1 MTDGLP
7 ARFHRETLDGKTC
20 TLAASILLLRRYTER
35 HDFTVRVYEGP
46 VESLIGA
53 APASS
58 GDCSFSGSVASRDW
72 ADVRVAFDDDATATN
87 VLSAC
92 KRAIGH
98 PLDGNFDAPDV
109 IIQTLSLGVDQ
120 NPAAAS
126 LQTELDSFEDGDGD
140 GKVRFAFLFREKRG
154 AVSICANTAAR
165 SRHDVEKIS
174 NHLNVVLAALA
185 SSSAPEVL
193 KEPASAF
200 PLVDNDEMKRL
211 RLWNDASRRP
221 QYLPQDLSS
230 VPNAS
235 GEEKPSPVE
244 DTEDGYRV
252 TTLPARIAQIAADH
266 PNAPAV
272 QLETGSRAWSYREL
286 TRFASSVATRLLASL
301 GRSDLT
307 GERVGVYLERGPCLV
322 ASLIAVHLTGAAYV
336 PLDPLYPAD
345 RVGGMLSDA
354 NAVAV
359 ISSAALAGAVAET
372 VEAACR
378 DNATEGGFEPP
389 SVLLVDEDEDAGD
402 ECADFGILAS
412 AAKPNNLAYV
422 IFTSGSTGRPKGVK
436 VTHANFMNFIY
447 SMEETTGVDTSVVL
461 CAVTTVCFDIAGL
474 ELFLP
479 LCVGGRTVLASRET
493 AADPSA
499 LSDLI
504 AREDVNF
511 VQATPTTW
519 RGLIRSCGGDNGR
532 RLDGLTALVGGESV
546 PAELAGDM
554 VDSTKI
560 AFNVYGP
567 TETTVWSTCAAITRP
582 NLTSI
587 GRPVANTSV
596 YIATVVA
603 DADGKDGG
611 KVRVEPAPVGVV
623 GEICIGGAGVSC
635 GYLGRDDLTAERFP
649 SDPFSEDPDARLYRT
664 GDLGRLRPDTLELEC
679 LGRLDHQVKIR
690 GYRVELGEIETVLE
704 QLPAVAQ
711 AVVVVHD
718 SADAN
723 GEDDDKQLVAYVV
736 DSSHALHDVDTSNED
751 SDLTKDLAEA
761 EAWGAVYDEA
771 YAVRDALDESDP
783 SLNFSGYGNS
793 YTPGRVHRPEVVR
806 EWVETICARIAG
818 LQPKRALE
826 LGCGNG
832 MILLRVAK
840 LCERYVGTDLSANA
854 VDYVRDV
861 ITQHPDFILPHC
873 GLDIAG
879 AHEATRFANERLDTV
894 VCNGVSMYFPS
905 ADYLTS
911 VVENSLSALEPGGH
925 FFLGDVRNFRLLHH
939 FHASVQLHLADSS
952 VAYHDYRVNVATHVK
967 HEKELLVD
975 PVAFLAMLRRSLPSE
990 MCDRVVID
998 MRRGYHRTEVGMY
1011 RYDVVFRRPRDAE
1024 DSREHGAAR
1033 YELELWDPEV
1043 HSLVKIEDLLA
1054 EEAPDYLAF
1063 TGIPDARLVYE
1074 EALIHQLENAV
1085 DAHVHDT
1092 AGALRAFLDTRA
1104 AALERSAVEPEDVYR
1119 LGERLGYRVNAMWT
1133 HDKPTRF
1140 DVVFAKLSAP
1150 EPEPVAFA
1158 SLRCRGLDYMTTET
1172 DVVDTA
1178 EMLRE
1183 LTNKGT
1189 RATARADKVLNDLLS
1204 NKKKVAAAVEKLN
1217 APAEDV
1223 EENSAFSIVPAGKA
1237 RKIRVALRSRLPAYM
1252 IPRAIIGV
1260 KSGGMPM
1267 TSNGKVDR
1275 NALPAPAVLRA
1286 KGHDDDDDARIIPYV
1301 APDGD
1306 AEELIA
1312 ALFEE
1317 VLFPAGSN
1325 QVGALDDFFDLGGHS
1340 LLAMQFVGRLEAA
1353 TGLRLQMREL
1363 NNAPTPRAVASA
1375 LYKLGYDS
1383 TGANVSTDGR
1393 DVRSDVERGR
1403 ASSLPARAAST
1414 NGLTVVNIGSLPH
1427 ASMDTVGGV
1436 TRVDEMFFHTRDGTK
1451 LSARLWL
1458 PDGVSLDADKLRA
1471 PAVIEILPYGYA
1483 TATVD
1488 TDEATYPYLAGNGI
1502 ACIRVDSRG
1511 SGNSE
1516 GSLDDEYSPQQQQ
1529 DACDACEWAAAQ
1541 PWCTGAVG
1549 MMGCSWGGFVALQ
1562 VASLAGETAN
1572 LPSASREA
1580 PSLRAV
1586 CAVCATDER
1595 ASDDMH
1601 WMGGSLLGE
1610 NLAWG
1615 AWLLDSLA
1623 APPMP
1628 VASSVGTA
1636 SPPRVLSGDTS
1647 PYDSGDE
1654 AAAGADA
1661 EADPSDGGQS
1671 SWESRWVSRLEELKP
1686 MHGDWASLHPES
1698 SKGKSYWKQGSV
1710 GSGGRSNIAVP
1721 VLSVGCLHGGGY
1733 ANSTPRLARALGPN
1747 RVKAVMGSWVHN
1759 YPHLSKS
1766 GPAFGF
1772 LAEVLAFWKE
1782 HLFVPGNT
1790 TFDRDA
1796 EPNANRRE
1804 VPGVRVHVQRPPL
1817 EGGPTTAPERAE
1829 GYWVAEHSQDRLDAA
1844 AEEGAFLLSFTPD
1857 GALEARADNVN
1868 RDELDIFSHPKVMT
1882 DTPEKPVG
1890 VASGRW
1896 FTFGDGDDLPSD
1908 QHPDDELSVCFD
1920 GSPVTVETAIIGAP
1934 RVVVACRRVGEDVET
1949 QSGVVVAR
1957 ICAVAPDGSSHLI
1970 TYGVCNVSAMHD
1982 TRSVSSYPATEE
1994 DDSTF
1999 VVDVVCDYRAFSIP
2013 VGWKLRVALSQTY
2026 WPVIAPSPAGFEPLA
2041 IVGGA
2046 CEIPALSDEH
2056 ITDKWSFSVD
2066 TIPELEVLVA
2076 PLATRG
2082 LRGGEVRNHL
2092 IGAGTSAKA
2101 IRQADSGARLVQIK
2115 DSRII
2120 VESQAVDI
2128 SAKSSRSQRIERRR
2142 VIKGLDVSGRTSPKS
2157 MLDSHHVC
2165 GPASPTSRSSRSST
2179 SGLVDAE
2186 VVVGA
2191 EMTVV
2196 DGAYKFDTKLEAF
2209 VTEDNEG
2216 SDTENRRSVFARSWT
2231 EIAPAA

>member
-35 HDFTVRVYEGP
+35 HDFTVRVYEGQ
-46 VESLIGA
+46 VKSLIGA
-53 APASS
+53 APAG

-72 ADVRVAFDDDATATN
+72 AHVRVAFDDDATATN

-98 PLDGNFDAPDV
+98 PVDFPVDAPDV
-109 IIQTLSLGVDQ
+109 IIATLSPGVD
-120 NPAAAS
+120 PDSAAAA
-126 LQTELDSFEDGDGD
+126 LQAELDSRQDGNGR
-140 GKVRFAFLFREKRG
+140 VRFAFLFRERQG
-154 AVSICANTAAR
+154 ALSVRANTAAR
-165 SRHDVEKIS
+165 ERHDVEKIP

-185 SSSAPEVL
+185 SAPEVCD
-193 KEPASAF
+193 EPAAAF
-200 PLVDNDEMKRL
+200 PLVDADEMRRL
-211 RLWNDASRRP
+211 RSWNDASRRP
-221 QYLPQDLSS
+221 QYLPQHLR
-230 VPNAS
+230 VPNAL
-235 GEEKPSPVE
+235 GEPSPVK
-244 DTEDGYRV
+244 DTENTRV

-272 QLETGSRAWSYREL
+272 SLETGSRAWTYREL
-286 TRFASSVATRLLASL
+286 TRFASSVATRLRALL

-322 ASLIAVHLTGAAYV
+322 ASLIACHLTGAAYV
-336 PLDPLYPAD
+336 PLDPLYPTD

-378 DNATEGGFEPP
+378 DNVTEGGFEPP
-389 SVLLVDEDEDAGD
+389 SVLLVDEDEDDGD

-519 RGLIRSCGGDNGR
+519 RGLIRSYGGDNGR

-554 VDSTKI
+554 VDSTRV

-567 TETTVWSTCAAITRP
+567 TETTVWSTCASITRP

-649 SDPFSEDPDARLYRT
+649 RDPFSEDPDARLYRT

-704 QLPAVAQ
+704 QLPAVEQ

-736 DSSHALHDVDTSNED
+736 DSPHTLHDADTSNED

-939 FHASVQLHLADSS
+939 FHASVQLFLADPS

-975 PVAFLAMLRRSLPSE
+975 PVAFLAMLRRSLPSA

-998 MRRGYHRTEVGMY
+998 MRRGYHRTEFGMY
-1011 RYDVVFRRPRDAE
+1011 RYDVVFRRPRDDE

-1074 EALIHQLENAV
+1074 EALIDQLENAV

-1140 DVVFAKLSAP
+1140 DVVFARLSAP

-1158 SLRCRGLDYMTTET
+1158 SLRCRGLDYMTSET

-1204 NKKKVAAAVEKLN
+1204 NKKKVAGAVEKLN

-1252 IPRAIIGV
+1252 IPRAIVGV

-1275 NALPAPAVLRA
+1275 NALPAPAELRA

-1375 LYKLGYDS
+1375 LHKLGYDS

-1436 TRVDEMFFHTRDGTK
+1436 TRVDEIFFHTRDGTK

-1458 PDGVSLDADKLRA
+1458 PNGVSLDAGKLRA

-1516 GSLDDEYSPQQQQ
+1516 GSLDDEYSPQQQR

-1623 APPMP
+1623 APPVP

-1636 SPPRVLSGDTS
+1636 SPPRVFSGDTS

-1796 EPNANRRE
+1796 SPNANRRRI
-1804 VPGVRVHVQRPPL
+1804 PGVRVHVQRPPL

-1857 GALEARADNVN
+1857 GALEARADRVN
-1868 RDELDIFSHPKVMT
+1868 RDELDIFSHPKVMR

-1908 QHPDDELSVCFD
+1908 QHPDDEQSVCFD

-1982 TRSVSSYPATEE
+1982 TRSVSSYRATEE

-2056 ITDKWSFSVD
+2056 ITDKWSCSID

-2165 GPASPTSRSSRSST
+2165 GPASPTSRSST
-2179 SGLVDAE
+2179 PGLVDAE

-2209 VTEDNEG
+2209 VTEENEG

>member
-1 MTDGLP
+1 MDGQ
-7 ARFHRETLDGKTC
+7 ARA
-20 TLAASILLLRRYTER
+20 LAASVLLLRRYTER
-35 HDFTVRVYEGP
+35 HDFIARVYSGP
-46 VESLIGA
+46 V
-53 APASS
+53 ASFGKDVTD
-58 GDCSFSGSVASRDW
+58 GDRSYSEFVAKPGDG
-72 ADVRVAFDDDATATN
+72 ADVRVAFDDDAAAAN

-92 KRAIGH
+92 ERAIASSV
-98 PLDGNFDAPDV
+98 DIEDTDDATPDV
-109 IIQTLSLGVDQ
+109 IVATLSSGAD
-120 NPAAAS
+120 PDRAAAA
-126 LQTELDSFEDGDGD
+126 LGAELDADEDGDG
-140 GKVRFAFLFREKRG
+140 VAARFAFLFCERRG
-154 AVSICANTAAR
+154 ALAARANTAAR
-165 SRHDVEKIS
+165 ARHDIERTLG
-174 NHLNVVLAALA
+174 HLNVVLAALA
-185 SSSAPEVL
+185 SASEACDEL
-193 KEPASAF
+193 ASAF
-200 PLVDNDEMKRL
+200 PLVAADETARL
-211 RLWNDASRRP
+211 RSWNDASRRP
-221 QYLPQDLSS
+221 RYLPSDTAFAVSEGS
-230 VPNAS
+230 H
-235 GEEKPSPVE
+235 GVE
-244 DTEDGYRV
+244 AIGTSRLAH
-252 TTLPARIAQIAADH
+252 TLPARIAEIAAAH

-272 QLETGSRAWSYREL
+272 SLGAEGGSDGGAWTYREL
-286 TRFASSVATRLLASL
+286 TRFASRVATRLTGSL
-301 GRSDLT
+301 GRTDLT
-307 GERVGVYLERGPCLV
+307 DERVGVYLERGPALV
-322 ASLIAVHLTGAAYV
+322 ASLIACHLTGAAYV

-345 RVGGMLSDA
+345 RVGSMLADA

-359 ISSAALAGAVAET
+359 ISSAALAGAAAET
-372 VEAACR
+372 VEAARR
-378 DNATEGGFEPP
+378 DANANGRFEPP
-389 SVLLVDEDEDAGD
+389 SVLLVDVSANEDAGEG
-402 ECADFGILAS
+402 ECADFGVLAS
-412 AAKPNNLAYV
+412 AAKPNDLAYV

-493 AADPSA
+493 AADPNA

-504 AREDVNF
+504 AREDVTF

-519 RGLIRSCGGDNGR
+519 RGLVRSCRSESDR
-532 RLDGLTALVGGESV
+532 KERLAKLTALVGGEAV

-554 VDSTKI
+554 VDAVRV

-567 TETTVWSTCAAITRP
+567 TETTVWSTCAAISRP

-587 GRPVANTSV
+587 GRPLANTSV
-596 YIATVVA
+596 YIATVVE
-603 DADGKDGG
+603 KDGG

-623 GEICIGGAGVSC
+623 GEICIGGAGVSR
-635 GYLGRDDLTAERFP
+635 GYLGRDDLTAERFL

-690 GYRVELGEIETVLE
+690 GYRVELGEIETALE
-704 QLPAVAQ
+704 GLPAVEQ
-711 AVVVVHD
+711 AVVVVRD
-718 SADAN
+718 SADAD

-736 DSSHALHDVDTSNED
+736 GSSNALHDADADVA
-751 SDLTKDLAEA
+751 SDVTKDLAEA

-771 YAVRDALDESDP
+771 YAARDALDESDP

-793 YTPGRVHRPEVVR
+793 YTPGRVHRPETVR
-806 EWVETICARIAG
+806 EWVETICARISN
-818 LQPKRALE
+818 LRPKRALE

-861 ITQHPDFILPHC
+861 IAKHPDFILPHC

-879 AHEATRFANERLDTV
+879 AHEATRFADERLDTV

-911 VVENSLSALEPGGH
+911 VVENSLRAVEPGGH
-925 FFLGDVRNFRLLHH
+925 FFLGDVRNFRLHRH
-939 FHASVQLHLADSS
+939 FHASVQLFLADRD
-952 VAYHDYRVNVATHVK
+952 VAYRDYRVDVAARVK

-975 PVAFLAMLRRSLPSE
+975 PAAFVAMVGRSLPSAL
-990 MCDRVVID
+990 CDRVVID
-998 MRRGYHRTEVGMY
+998 MRRGYHRTEFGMY
-1011 RYDVVFRRPRDAE
+1011 RYDVVFRRPREAADASGTAE
-1024 DSREHGAAR
+1024 
-1033 YELELWDPEV
+1033 YELEPWDPAV
-1043 HSLVKIEDLLA
+1043 HSLAEIERLLT
-1054 EEAPDYLAF
+1054 EGAPDYLAF

-1074 EALIHQLENAV
+1074 EALIDRLDEL
-1085 DAHVHDT
+1085 DRLDKDDET
-1092 AGALRAFLDTRA
+1092 ADQLRAVVYRRA
-1104 AALERSAVEPEDVYR
+1104 AELERRDRAVEPEDVYR
-1119 LGERLGYRVNAMWT
+1119 LGERLEYRVNAMWT
-1133 HDKPTRF
+1133 HDAPTRF
-1140 DVVFAKLSAP
+1140 DVVFAKRSAP

-1158 SLRCRGLDYMTTET
+1158 ASRRRGARDATVEKNAEDVAET
-1172 DVVDTA
+1172 
-1178 EMLRE
+1178 LRE
-1183 LTNKGT
+1183 LTNKGAG
-1189 RATARADKVLNDLLS
+1189 ATARADRELDHLLNA
-1204 NKKKVAAAVEKLN
+1204 KKKVAAAVPK
-1217 APAEDV
+1217 PDDDFGAEGV
-1223 EENSAFSIVPAGKA
+1223 EEGSAFSIVPAGKA
-1237 RKIRVALRSRLPAYM
+1237 RKMRVALRSRLPAYM
-1252 IPRAIIGV
+1252 IPRAIVGV
-1260 KSGGMPM
+1260 TPGGMPM

-1275 NALPAPAVLRA
+1275 NALPAPAALRA
-1286 KGHDDDDDARIIPYV
+1286 KGHDGGDDDDARAIAYV

-1306 AEELIA
+1306 AEELVA

-1317 VLFPAGSN
+1317 VLFPEGSQ

-1340 LLAMQFVGRLEAA
+1340 LLAMQLVGRLEAA

-1363 NNAPTPRAVASA
+1363 NDAPTPRDVASA
-1375 LYKLGYDS
+1375 LSKLGYDA
-1383 TGANVSTDGR
+1383 TGADASTDGALR
-1393 DVRSDVERGR
+1393 AKNDAERR
-1403 ASSLPARAAST
+1403 YASSLPARAASR
-1414 NGLTVVNIGSLPH
+1414 NGLKLVNVGTLPH
-1427 ASMDTVGGV
+1427 ASTETVGGV
-1436 TRVDEMFFHTRDGTK
+1436 TRVDEIFFHARDGAK

-1458 PDGVSLDADKLRA
+1458 PDGVSLGADELRA

-1483 TATVD
+1483 TTTVD

-1516 GSLDDEYSPQQQQ
+1516 GTLDDEYSPQQQR

-1562 VASLAGETAN
+1562 VAALAGETAN
-1572 LPSASREA
+1572 LPGARREA

-1623 APPMP
+1623 APPVP
-1628 VASSVGTA
+1628 VASSAGTA
-1636 SPPRVLSGDTS
+1636 SPPPVFSGNAT
-1647 PYDSGDE
+1647 PCDSDDE
-1654 AAAGADA
+1654 AAPGADG
-1661 EADPSDGGQS
+1661 DPSDSSGGQA
-1671 SWESRWVSRLEELKP
+1671 SWESRWISRLEDLKP

-1698 SKGKSYWKQGSV
+1698 SKGKRYWQQGSV
-1710 GSGGRSNIAVP
+1710 GLGGRSNIAVP

-1733 ANSTPRLARALGPN
+1733 ANSTPRLARALGPD

-1796 EPNANRRE
+1796 SPNRRRI
-1804 VPGVRVHVQRPPL
+1804 PGVRVHVQRPPL
-1817 EGGPTTAPERAE
+1817 DDGPTTAPERAE

-1844 AEEGAFLLSFTPD
+1844 AEEGAFFLKFTPD
-1857 GALEARADNVN
+1857 GALEAPAEDAN
-1868 RDELDIFSHPKVMT
+1868 RDELDIFVRPKVMR
-1882 DTPEKPVG
+1882 DTPENPVG

-1908 QHPDDELSVCFD
+1908 QRPDDEQSVTFD
-1920 GSPVTVETAIIGAP
+1920 GPPVTLETAIIGAP

-1957 ICAVAPDGSSHLI
+1957 ICAVAPDGASHLI
-1970 TYGVCNVSAMHD
+1970 TYGVCNVSAMSD
-1982 TRSVSSYPATEE
+1982 TRSVSSYRGDPEE
-1994 DDSTF
+1994 EEDSTF
-1999 VVDVVCDYRAFSIP
+1999 LVTVACDYRAFSIP

-2056 ITDKWSFSVD
+2056 VADKWSYSVD

-2082 LRGGEVRNHL
+2082 LRGGEVLNRL
-2092 IGAGTSAKA
+2092 FGAGASAKA
-2101 IRQADSGARLVQIK
+2101 IRQADSGARVVQIK
-2115 DSRII
+2115 DSRLV

-2142 VIKGLDVSGRTSPKS
+2142 VIKGLDVSGKSSPKS
-2157 MLDSHHVC
+2157 MLESSRAY
-2165 GPASPTSRSSRSST
+2165 GPASPNSRST
-2179 SGLVDAE
+2179 TPGLVDAE

-2209 VTEDNEG
+2209 VTEENEG
-2216 SDTENRRSVFARSWT
+2216 SDTANKRSIFARSWSQS
-2231 EIAPAA
+2231 AMAA

>member
-1 MTDGLP
+1 MI
-7 ARFHRETLDGKTC
+7 DGKAR

-35 HDFTVRVYEGP
+35 HDFIARMYDSP
-46 VESLIGA
+46 VTSIGA
-53 APASS
+53 APAD
-58 GDCSFSGSVASRDW
+58 GDCGSVAFGDG
-72 ADVRVAFDDDATATN
+72 ADVRVAFDDDATVTN

-92 KRAIGH
+92 KRAIAS
-98 PLDGNFDAPDV
+98 PVDVTDDAPDV
-109 IIQTLSLGVDQ
+109 IVATLSSGVD
-120 NPAAAS
+120 PDRAAAA
-126 LQTELDSFEDGDGD
+126 LWAELDANEDGNGRA
-140 GKVRFAFLFREKRG
+140 RFAFLFCERRG
-154 AVSICANTAAR
+154 VLAVRANTSAR
-165 SRHDVEKIS
+165 KRHDVEKTPG
-174 NHLNVVLAALA
+174 HLSVVLAALA
-185 SSSAPEVL
+185 SAPEASDD
-193 KEPASAF
+193 PASAF
-200 PLVDNDEMKRL
+200 PLVTADETTRL
-211 RLWNDASRRP
+211 HTWNDASRRP
-221 QYLPQDLSS
+221 RYLPSDK
-230 VPNAS
+230 VVKGPFDVEAVENA
-235 GEEKPSPVE
+235 
-244 DTEDGYRV
+244 RV
-252 TTLPARIAQIAADH
+252 HTLPARIAQIATAH
-266 PNAPAV
+266 PNASAV
-272 QLETGSRAWSYREL
+272 SFETGREQAWTYREL
-286 TRFASSVATRLLASL
+286 TRFASSVATRLRGLL

-307 GERVGVYLERGPCLV
+307 GERVGVYLERGPRLV
-322 ASLIAVHLTGAAYV
+322 ASLIACHLTGAAYV

-359 ISSAALAGAVAET
+359 ISSAALAGAVADT

-378 DNATEGGFEPP
+378 DTTTEGGFEPP
-389 SVLLVDEDEDAGD
+389 SVLLVDKDEDDGD
-402 ECADFGILAS
+402 ECADFGILAG
-412 AAKPNNLAYV
+412 AAKPNDLAYV

-447 SMEETTGVDTSVVL
+447 SMEEITGGDTSVVL

-499 LSDLI
+499 LLDLI
-504 AREDVNF
+504 TRENVNF

-519 RGLIRSCGGDNGR
+519 RGLIRSCGGDSDR
-532 RLDGLTALVGGESV
+532 RLDGLTALVGGEAV

-554 VDSTKI
+554 VDSTRI

-567 TETTVWSTCAAITRP
+567 TETTVWSTCAAISRP

-587 GRPVANTSV
+587 GRPIANTSV
-596 YIATVVA
+596 YIATVVD

-611 KVRVEPAPVGVV
+611 KVRIEPAPIGVV

-649 SDPFSEDPDARLYRT
+649 SDPFSDDPDARLYRT

-690 GYRVELGEIETVLE
+690 GYRVELGEIETMLE
-704 QLPAVAQ
+704 RLPAVEQ

-723 GEDDDKQLVAYVV
+723 GEDDNKQLVAYVV
-736 DSSHALHDVDTSNED
+736 DSSDALHDADTSNDD

-771 YAVRDALDESDP
+771 YAARDALDESDP

-832 MILLRVAK
+832 MILLRIAK

-861 ITQHPDFILPHC
+861 IAQHPDFILPHC

-879 AHEATRFANERLDTV
+879 AHEATRFADERLDTV

-911 VVENSLSALEPGGH
+911 VVENSLRALEPGGH

-939 FHASVQLHLADSS
+939 FHASVQLFLADTS

-967 HEKELLVD
+967 YEKELLVD
-975 PVAFLAMLRRSLPSE
+975 PVAFLAMLRRFLSST

-998 MRRGYHRTEVGMY
+998 MRRGYHRTEFGMY

-1033 YELELWDPEV
+1033 YKLELWDPAV

-1063 TGIPDARLVYE
+1063 TGIPDARLVYD
-1074 EALIHQLENAV
+1074 EALIDELDNAA

-1092 AGALRAFLDTRA
+1092 AGALRAYLEKSA

-1172 DVVDTA
+1172 DVEDTA

-1189 RATARADKVLNDLLS
+1189 RATARADKALNDLLN

-1217 APAEDV
+1217 ASAEVV
-1223 EENSAFSIVPAGKA
+1223 EENSAFSIVPASKA
-1237 RKIRVALRSRLPAYM
+1237 RKMRVALRSRLPAYM
-1252 IPRAIIGV
+1252 IPRAIVGV
-1260 KSGGMPM
+1260 KSGRMPM

-1275 NALPAPAVLRA
+1275 NALPAPAALRA
-1286 KGHDDDDDARIIPYV
+1286 KGHDDDDEDARIIPYV

-1363 NNAPTPRAVASA
+1363 NHAPTPRAVASA
-1375 LYKLGYDS
+1375 LYKLGYDA

-1393 DVRSDVERGR
+1393 NVHSDVERR
-1403 ASSLPARAAST
+1403 HASSLPARAASR

-1427 ASMDTVGGV
+1427 ASMDTDGGV
-1436 TRVDEMFFHTRDGTK
+1436 TRVDEIFFHTRDGTK

-1483 TATVD
+1483 MATVD

-1516 GSLDDEYSPQQQQ
+1516 GTLDDEYSPQQQR

-1572 LPSASREA
+1572 LPGASREA

-1623 APPMP
+1623 VPPVP

-1636 SPPRVLSGDTS
+1636 SPPQVFSADTT
-1647 PYDSGDE
+1647 PDSGDE
-1654 AAAGADA
+1654 AAACVDD

-1710 GSGGRSNIAVP
+1710 GSGGRNNIVVP

-1733 ANSTPRLARALGPN
+1733 ANSTPRLARTLGPD

-1796 EPNANRRE
+1796 SPNANRRR

-1829 GYWVAEHSQDRLDAA
+1829 GYWVAEQSQDRLDAA
-1844 AEEGAFLLSFTPD
+1844 ADEGAFLLSFTPD
-1857 GALEARADNVN
+1857 GALKARANGAN
-1868 RDELDIFSHPKVMT
+1868 RDELDIFSHLKVMR
-1882 DTPEKPVG
+1882 DTPDKPVG

-1908 QHPDDELSVCFD
+1908 QHPDDEQSVCFD
-1920 GSPVTVETAIIGAP
+1920 GLPVTVETAIIGAP

-1957 ICAVAPDGSSHLI
+1957 ICAVAPDRSSHLI

-1982 TRSVSSYPATEE
+1982 TRSVSSYRATEE

-1999 VVDVVCDYRAFSIP
+1999 VVNVVCNYRAFSIP

-2056 ITDKWSFSVD
+2056 IADKWSYSVD

-2092 IGAGTSAKA
+2092 LGAGASVKA

-2128 SAKSSRSQRIERRR
+2128 SVKSSRSQRIERRR
-2142 VIKGLDVSGRTSPKS
+2142 VIKGLDVSGTSSPKS
-2157 MLDSHHVC
+2157 MLDSHHVY
-2165 GPASPTSRSSRSST
+2165 GPALPTSRSST
-2179 SGLVDAE
+2179 PGLVDAE
-2186 VVVGA
+2186 VVVRA
-2191 EMTVV
+2191 EMTVI

-2209 VTEDNEG
+2209 VTEKNEG
-2216 SDTENRRSVFARSWT
+2216 SDTANRRSVFARLWT
-2231 EIAPAA
+2231 QSAQAA

>member
-1 MTDGLP
+1 MTDGLS
-7 ARFHRETLDGKTC
+7 ARSHREAIDGRTC

-35 HDFTVRVYEGP
+35 HDFTARVYDDSE
-46 VESLIGA
+46 LIRP
-53 APASS
+53 APTEL
-58 GDCSFSGSVASRDW
+58 GSRSVTF
-72 ADVRVAFDDDATATN
+72 RVAFDDDATATN
-87 VLSAC
+87 VLVEC
-92 KRAIGH
+92 KRAF
-98 PLDGNFDAPDV
+98 GNPIDVPKDDAPVDV
-109 IIQTLSLGVDQ
+109 IIATLKPGIDPDPV
-120 NPAAAS
+120 AAA
-126 LQTELDSFEDGDGD
+126 LQTELDSAATDASIADAGP
-140 GKVRFAFLFREKRG
+140 RFAFLFCERQG
-154 AVSICANTAAR
+154 ALAVRANTSAQTR
-165 SRHDVEKIS
+165 YDIEKTPG
-174 NHLNVVLAALA
+174 HLNVVLAALHGTGA
-185 SSSAPEVL
+185 CVD
-193 KEPASAF
+193 EPAAAF
-200 PLVDNDEMKRL
+200 PLITADEL
-211 RLWNDASRRP
+211 RRVRKWNDASRRP
-221 QYLPQDLSS
+221 GYLPLT
-230 VPNAS
+230 PLPERA
-235 GEEKPSPVE
+235 
-244 DTEDGYRV
+244 
-252 TTLPARIAQIAADH
+252 TTLPARIAEIAASY
-266 PNAPAV
+266 PNSPAV
-272 QLETGSRAWSYREL
+272 QLDTGTPAWTYQTLTEASARIASRL
-286 TRFASSVATRLLASL
+286 TGSL

-307 GERVGVYLERGPCLV
+307 GERVGVYLERGPYLI

-345 RVGGMLSDA
+345 RVGGMLLDS
-354 NAVAV
+354 NAAAV
-359 ISSAALAGAVAET
+359 ISSTSLAGAVDEC
-372 VEAACR
+372 VDAAG
-378 DNATEGGFEPP
+378 TEGGFEPP
-389 SVLLVDEDEDAGD
+389 SVLLVDEDEDGGD
-402 ECADFGILAS
+402 DFTDFGTLAS
-412 AAKPNNLAYV
+412 AAKPNDLAYV

-447 SMEETTGVDTSVVL
+447 SMEETTGVDTSIVL

-479 LCVGGRTVLASRET
+479 LCVGGRTVLASRDT
-493 AADPSA
+493 AADPNA

-519 RGLIRSCGGDNGR
+519 RGLIRSCGGDTTS
-532 RLDGLTALVGGESV
+532 RLGGLTALVGGEAV

-554 VDSTKI
+554 VDATRV

-567 TETTVWSTCAAITRP
+567 TETTVWSTCAVIKRP

-587 GRPVANTSV
+587 GTPVANTSV
-596 YIATVVA
+596 YIATVVDGD
-603 DADGKDGG
+603 DAGSNDDGSPEGSRS
-611 KVRVEPAPVGVV
+611 VRVEPAPVGVV
-623 GEICIGGAGVSC
+623 GEICIGGAGVSL

-649 SDPFSEDPDARLYRT
+649 RDPFSEDPRARLYRT

-690 GYRVELGEIETVLE
+690 GYRVELGEIETALAE
-704 QLPAVAQ
+704 LPHVEQ
-711 AVVVVHD
+711 AVVMVHD
-718 SADAN
+718 ST
-723 GEDDDKQLVAYVV
+723 EDDDKQLVAYVV
-736 DSSHALHDVDTSNED
+736 ESSSDVLHDADSSKKD

-771 YAVRDALDESDP
+771 YAARDALDESDP

-806 EWVETICARIAG
+806 EWVETICDRIAG
-818 LQPKRALE
+818 LRPKRALE

-840 LCERYVGTDLSANA
+840 QCERYVGTDLSSNA
-854 VDYVRDV
+854 IDYVRDV

-879 AHEATRFANERLDTV
+879 AHEATRFADERLDTV

-925 FFLGDVRNFRLLHH
+925 FFLGDVRNFRLHRH
-939 FHASVQLHLADSS
+939 FHASVQLFLADPS

-975 PVAFLAMLRRSLPSE
+975 PVAFLAMVKRSLPPA

-998 MRRGYHRTEVGMY
+998 MRRGYHRTEFGMY
-1011 RYDVVFRRPRDAE
+1011 RYDVQFRRPHD
-1024 DSREHGAAR
+1024 DVTGSQKEHGGAR
-1033 YELELWDPEV
+1033 YELELWDPNV
-1043 HSLVKIEDLLA
+1043 HSLVEIEDLLT
-1054 EEAPDYLAF
+1054 EGAPDYLAF

-1074 EALIHQLENAV
+1074 EALIDELDNAA
-1085 DAHVHDT
+1085 DAHVHNT
-1092 AGALRAFLDTRA
+1092 AGSLRAHLDKRA
-1104 AALERSAVEPEDVYR
+1104 VALERSAVEPEDVYR
-1119 LGERLGYRVNAMWT
+1119 LGERLGYVVNAMWT
-1133 HDKPTRF
+1133 PDEPARY
-1140 DVVFAKLSAP
+1140 DVVFAKASAP

-1158 SLRCRGLDYMTTET
+1158 SLRCRGIDYMTTET
-1172 DVVDTA
+1172 DAEDTA

-1183 LTNKGT
+1183 MTNKGT
-1189 RATARADKVLNDLLS
+1189 RATARADKALADLLS
-1204 NKKKVAAAVEKLN
+1204 NKKKAAAVEKLHTVSE
-1217 APAEDV
+1217 EDS
-1223 EENSAFSIVPAGKA
+1223 SAFSIVPAGKA
-1237 RKIRVALRSRLPAYM
+1237 RSLRVALRSRLPTYM
-1252 IPRAIIGV
+1252 IPRAIVGV
-1260 KSGGMPM
+1260 KPGGMPM
-1267 TSNGKVDR
+1267 TSNGKIDR
-1275 NALPAPAVLRA
+1275 KALPAPATLRV
-1286 KGHDDDDDARIIPYV
+1286 KGNAADDDDDARVTVYV

-1306 AEELIA
+1306 AEELVA

-1317 VLFPAGSN
+1317 VLFPEGSN

-1353 TGLRLQMREL
+1353 TGLRLQMRQL
-1363 NNAPTPRAVASA
+1363 NDAPTPRAVAST
-1375 LYKLGYDS
+1375 LHKLGYD
-1383 TGANVSTDGR
+1383 GAGGTNVSKDGFDVNSR
-1393 DVRSDVERGR
+1393 DVDRRH
-1403 ASSLPARAAST
+1403 ASSLPARAASS
-1414 NGLTVVNIGSLPH
+1414 NALTVVNIGSLPH
-1427 ASMDTVGGV
+1427 GSTDTVGGV
-1436 TRVDEMFFHTRDGTK
+1436 TRVDEIFFQTRDGTK

-1458 PDGVSLDADKLRA
+1458 PDGVSLHACELRA

-1483 TATVD
+1483 TGTID

-1516 GSLDDEYSPQQQQ
+1516 GILDDEYSPQQQR

-1562 VASLAGETAN
+1562 VAALAGDTAN
-1572 LPSASREA
+1572 AGAGLKEA

-1623 APPMP
+1623 APPVP
-1628 VASSVGTA
+1628 VSSSVGTA
-1636 SPPRVLSGDTS
+1636 SPPRVSS
-1647 PYDSGDE
+1647 PGLLTPDDSGS
-1654 AAAGADA
+1654 DA
-1661 EADPSDGGQS
+1661 EAGSDVDAEVSSDDDRS

-1686 MHGDWASLHPES
+1686 MHGEWASLHPES
-1698 SKGKSYWKQGSV
+1698 SKGKSYWSGGSV
-1710 GSGGRSNIAVP
+1710 GSGGRNSIVVP

-1733 ANSTPRLARALGPN
+1733 ANSTPRLARALGPG

-1772 LAEVLAFWKE
+1772 LAEVLDFWKE

-1790 TFDRDA
+1790 TFDRNTVRSDT
-1796 EPNANRRE
+1796 NRRD

-1817 EGGPTTAPERAE
+1817 DGGPTTAPERAE
-1829 GYWVAEHSQDRLDAA
+1829 GYWVAEHSQDHLDAA
-1844 AEEGAFLLSFTPD
+1844 ATEGAFLLSFTPH
-1857 GALEARADNVN
+1857 GALEADVPGTNPTSS
-1868 RDELDIFSHPKVMT
+1868 LDIFANPKVMK
-1882 DTPEKPVG
+1882 DSPEKPVG

-1896 FTFGDGDDLPSD
+1896 FTFGDGDDLPGD
-1908 QHPDDELSVCFD
+1908 QRLDDEMSVCFD

-1934 RVVVACRRVGEDVET
+1934 RVTVACRRVGEDVEV

-1957 ICAVAPDGSSHLI
+1957 ICAVAPDGSSHRV
-1970 TYGVCNVSAMHD
+1970 TYGVCNVSAMND
-1982 TRSVSSYPATEE
+1982 TRSVSSYRADGEEE
-1994 DDSTF
+1994 DSAF
-1999 VVDVVCDYRAFSIP
+1999 VVTVACDYCAFSIP

-2026 WPVIAPSPAGFEPLA
+2026 WPVIALSPAGFEPLA
-2041 IVGGA
+2041 VVGGA

-2056 ITDKWSFSVD
+2056 IADKWSYSVD

-2082 LRGGEVRNHL
+2082 LRGGEVSNDL
-2092 IGAGTSAKA
+2092 IGAGASLES
-2101 IRQADSGARLVQIK
+2101 IRRADSGARLVQIK
-2115 DSRII
+2115 DSKLI

-2128 SAKSSRSQRIERRR
+2128 SAKSGRSQRIERRR
-2142 VIKGLDVSGRTSPKS
+2142 VIKGLAVSGKASPKS
-2157 MLDSHHVC
+2157 ALDSSHTF
-2165 GPASPTSRSSRSST
+2165 GPASPTSRSST
-2179 SGLVDAE
+2179 PGLVDAE
-2186 VVVGA
+2186 IVVGA

-2209 VTEDNEG
+2209 VTEENEG

-2231 EIAPAA
+2231 EITPAA